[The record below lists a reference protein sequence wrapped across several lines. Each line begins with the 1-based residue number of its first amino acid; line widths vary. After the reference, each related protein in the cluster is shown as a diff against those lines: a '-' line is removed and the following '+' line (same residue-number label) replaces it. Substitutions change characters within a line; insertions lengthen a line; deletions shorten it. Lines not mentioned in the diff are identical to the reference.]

1 MTTKAYLGQARFL
14 DMRIKS
20 KIQQIDSLRF
30 SEGAGHQLHGSTVG
44 HAAQSQ
50 PRRV

>member
-20 KIQQIDSLRF
+20 KIQQIDSL
-30 SEGAGHQLHGSTVG
+30 SEGVGHQLHGSTVG

>member
-20 KIQQIDSLRF
+20 KIQQIDSLSPTTARLRWKAV
-30 SEGAGHQLHGSTVG
+30 S
-44 HAAQSQ
+44 
-50 PRRV
+50 

>member
-20 KIQQIDSLRF
+20 KIQQIDSLRELAT
-30 SEGAGHQLHGSTVG
+30 S
-44 HAAQSQ
+44 
-50 PRRV
+50 